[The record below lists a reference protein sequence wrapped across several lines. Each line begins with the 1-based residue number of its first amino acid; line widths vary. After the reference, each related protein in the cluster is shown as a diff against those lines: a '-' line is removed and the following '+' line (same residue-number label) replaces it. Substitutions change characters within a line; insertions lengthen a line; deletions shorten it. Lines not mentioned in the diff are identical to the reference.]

1 MPPSPHV
8 NSSCSHRNELSR
20 FQIGFLS
27 LRPRRKPF
35 SEQRRHEH
43 LVAAMEQGHGV
54 KQDAPG
60 WTLGRPA
67 GRAPRV
73 VKVPL
78 GGTDRR
84 VSRHLCTCP
93 ARLRTLA

>member
-1 MPPSPHV
+1 MPPPLHI

-43 LVAAMEQGHGV
+43 LVAATGQGHGV

-60 WTLGRPA
+60 VALGETCREGTLCREGP
-67 GRAPRV
+67 PR
-73 VKVPL
+73 
-78 GGTDRR
+78 RN
-84 VSRHLCTCP
+84 
-93 ARLRTLA
+93 